1 MKARSVTPPVLLL
14 AGAFLIAGC
23 ATQPHSASA
32 PADGTLL
39 DKKFERAAQ
48 HYEKYQHEGQVVY
61 CKKEKPITS
70 SIPVAY
76 CLSEPELREQVASYE
91 RWRNRAA
98 PSSPRPGAGQ
108 GGIGG

>member
-1 MKARSVTPPVLLL
+1 MIV
-14 AGAFLIAGC
+14 IAGC
-23 ATQPHSASA
+23 STQPIPVASA
-32 PADGTLL
+32 GDTLL
-39 DKKFERAAQ
+39 DKKFERAAR
-48 HYEKYQHEGQVVY
+48 HYQKFQHEGQVVY
-61 CKKEKPITS
+61 CTKEKPITS
-70 SIPVAY
+70 SVPVTN